1 MLSKIIIIPF
11 YRGFVYLIYPQVR
24 FYNNRFIVYAFYM
37 KRKLEY
43 RRKRVKNWYKGG
55 VWVLSEYDRELIIQA
70 DTEKEIQKVAKQLL
84 QGYYE

>member
-1 MLSKIIIIPF
+1 M
-11 YRGFVYLIYPQVR
+11 
-24 FYNNRFIVYAFYM
+24 
-37 KRKLEY
+37 
-43 RRKRVKNWYKGG
+43 KNWHKTG

>member
-1 MLSKIIIIPF
+1 M
-11 YRGFVYLIYPQVR
+11 IYPQAIV
-24 FYNNRFIVYAFYM
+24 YNNRFIVYAFYM

-43 RRKRVKNWYKGG
+43 RRKRMKNCHKTG